1 MAMVNVN
8 IRMEKDVKDKL
19 NEFCKEV
26 GMNMSTL
33 FNVFAK
39 KVVRENKVPFRLD
52 IDPFYSEE
60 NVKFIKESIKQLD
73 EGKVIKKSID
83 ELERMENEWY
93 WI

>member
-19 NEFCKEV
+19 NGFCKEV

-39 KVVRENKVPFRLD
+39 KVVRDNKVPFSLD
-52 IDPFYSEE
+52 IDPFYGEE
-60 NVKFIKESIKQLD
+60 NLKFIKESIKQLN

-83 ELERMENEWY
+83 ELERMENE
-93 WI
+93 

>member
-39 KVVRENKVPFRLD
+39 KVVRENKVPFNLD

-60 NVKFIKESIKQLD
+60 NVKWIKESIKQLN
-73 EGKVIKKSID
+73 EGKVVTKTIE
-83 ELERMENEWY
+83 ELERMANE
-93 WI
+93 

>member
-39 KVVRENKVPFRLD
+39 KVVRENKVPFNLD

-60 NVKFIKESIKQLD
+60 NLKWINESIKQMK
-73 EGKVIKKSID
+73 EGRFVTKTID
-83 ELERMENEWY
+83 ELEEMING
-93 WI
+93 

>member
-19 NEFCKEV
+19 NGFCKEV

-39 KVVRENKVPFRLD
+39 RVVKDQKVPFE
-52 IDPFYSEE
+52 IEGDPFYSEE
-60 NVKFIKESIKQLD
+60 NMEFLRKSIQQFK
-73 EGKVIKKSID
+73 EGKVVVKTIE
-83 ELERMENEWY
+83 ELERMTNE
-93 WI
+93 

>member
-8 IRMEKDVKDKL
+8 IRMEKEVKERL
-19 NEFCKEV
+19 NGFCKEV

-39 KVVRENKVPFRLD
+39 KVIRDNRIPFSVD

-60 NVKFIKESIKQLD
+60 NVKWLNESIKQMK
-73 EGKVIKKSID
+73 EGKIVTKTIE
-83 ELERMENEWY
+83 ELEEMVNG
-93 WI
+93 

>member
-39 KVVRENKVPFRLD
+39 KVVRENKVPFNID
-52 IDPFYSEE
+52 VDPFYSEE
-60 NVKFIKESIKQLD
+60 NMRWIKESIKQLD
-73 EGKVIKKSID
+73 EGKVVKKTIE
-83 ELERMENEWY
+83 ELERMENE
-93 WI
+93 

>member
-39 KVVRENKVPFRLD
+39 KVVRENKVPFSLD

-83 ELERMENEWY
+83 ELERMENE
-93 WI
+93 

>member
-39 KVVRENKVPFRLD
+39 KVVRENKVPFNLD

-60 NVKFIKESIKQLD
+60 NVKWIKESIKQLN
-73 EGKVIKKSID
+73 EGKVVTKTIE
-83 ELERMENEWY
+83 ELERMAKEWY
-93 WI
+93 RI

>member
-39 KVVRENKVPFRLD
+39 KVIRDNKVPFNID
-52 IDPFYSEE
+52 VDPFYSEE
-60 NVKFIKESIKQLD
+60 NMKWIKESIKQLD
-73 EGKVIKKSID
+73 EGKVVKKTIE
-83 ELERMENEWY
+83 ELERMENE
-93 WI
+93 

>member
-19 NEFCKEV
+19 NGFCKEV

-39 KVVRENKVPFRLD
+39 RVIKEQKVPFEIEGD
-52 IDPFYSEE
+52 HFYSEE
-60 NVKFIKESIKQLD
+60 NMEFLKKSIQQFK
-73 EGKVIKKSID
+73 EGKVVVKTID
-83 ELERMENEWY
+83 ELERMTNERG
-93 WI
+93 

>member
-60 NVKFIKESIKQLD
+60 NVKFIKESIKPLD

-83 ELERMENEWY
+83 ELERMENE
-93 WI
+93 

>member
-19 NEFCKEV
+19 NGFCKEV

-39 KVVRENKVPFRLD
+39 KVIRDNKVPFNID
-52 IDPFYSEE
+52 VDPFYSEE
-60 NVKFIKESIKQLD
+60 NMKWIKESIKQLD
-73 EGKVIKKSID
+73 EGKVVKKTIE
-83 ELERMENEWY
+83 ELERMENE
-93 WI
+93 

>member
-83 ELERMENEWY
+83 ELERMENE
-93 WI
+93 